1 MEVEFTVPQTEFAL
15 NEEPYPLFV
24 AGFGAGKSTAM
35 CSLIL
40 RDTMLFPKAKVGAY
54 APTYDLLSLITIP
67 YVCEFLEESYIPFDL
82 NKSRNIIK
90 FGIKNQI
97 IFRSLDNPARIV
109 GYETFRAHADE
120 LDTLEAAKA
129 EKSWNK
135 IIARN
140 RQKIWVGEKIDENLQ
155 RNMVS
160 AYTTPEGFVFCYDR
174 WVKKVAK
181 GYVMF
186 KAPTYSNPHLPP
198 DYIDNLRASYPPE
211 LVEAYIEGNFVN
223 MVGGSVYYFDRV
235 KHHTDRTWT
244 PGEKISIGMD
254 FNVNNMNAV
263 VFVQDSNGPSSAVDE
278 LCGLKDT
285 PDMIE
290 AIKNKYVD
298 LDIGGLRPYQI
309 TIYPDASGAA
319 TSSKSASESDITL
332 LKAAGFRI
340 RKNNKNPVIK
350 NRVIAVNSSL
360 HSGILSINI
369 NKCEELT
376 DALTQQV
383 YDRTGKPAKHVDDN
397 IDDLN
402 DALGYYTFKEHPVIR
417 RGGHELKLGGL

>member
-1 MEVEFTVPQTEFAL
+1 MEVEFTIPQTKFAL
-15 NEEPYPLFV
+15 NEQPYPLFV

-97 IFRSLDNPARIV
+97 IFRSLDNPSRIV

-120 LDTLEAAKA
+120 LDTLEGGKA

-140 RQKIWVGEKIDENLQ
+140 RQKIYVDGVMQK
-155 RNMVS
+155 NMVS

-174 WVKKVAK
+174 WVKNPGK
-181 GYVMF
+181 GYVLF

-198 DYIDNLRASYPPE
+198 DYIDNLRNSYPPE

-223 MVGGSVYYFDRV
+223 MVGGSVYYFDRG
-235 KHHTDRTWT
+235 KHHTDKVWIS
-244 PGEKISIGMD
+244 GEKINIGMD

-263 VFVQDSNGPSSAVDE
+263 VFTQDSSGTSSAVDE

-285 PDMIE
+285 PDMIQ
-290 AIKNKYVD
+290 AIKYKYCE
-298 LDIGGLRPYQI
+298 LDIGGLHPYQI
-309 TIYPDASGAA
+309 TIFPDASGAA

-340 RKNNKNPVIK
+340 RKTNKNPMIK

-360 HSGILSINI
+360 HSGSVRINT
-369 NKCEELT
+369 KMCEELT

-383 YDRTGKPAKHVDDN
+383 YDKSGKPAKHTDDN

-402 DALGYYTFKEHPVIR
+402 DACGYYVFKMHPVIR
-417 RGGHELKLGGL
+417 RSGRELKLGGL